1 MGIGKPTA
9 AAIRSKELAHRI
21 ATEPADSTPFD
32 IAPGMLDPREV
43 IRAIDA
49 VVPKDWDIV
58 VGGGHQAYF
67 NTQMR
72 GRPAER
78 YTTVREFGAVGNGL
92 SYALGVA
99 AAAQGES
106 EMWNGQGDGTGES
119 ARPSSADTAICEH
132 F

>member
-1 MGIGKPTA
+1 
-9 AAIRSKELAHRI
+9 L
-21 ATEPADSTPFD
+21 
-32 IAPGMLDPREV
+32 

-106 EMWNGQGDGTGES
+106 EMWNRQGDGTGES